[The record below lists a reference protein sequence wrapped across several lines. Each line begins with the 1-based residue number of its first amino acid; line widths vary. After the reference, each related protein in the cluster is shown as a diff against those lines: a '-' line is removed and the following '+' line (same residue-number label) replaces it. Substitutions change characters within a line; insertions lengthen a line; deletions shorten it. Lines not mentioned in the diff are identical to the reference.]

1 MITNNDY
8 EKSVLVVEFT
18 RELKERMAEKENIT
32 DALFT
37 PVINGYEVS
46 FSHGDKRVRVTAEVK
61 GFFTKKLI
69 IRKLTDGK
77 KTAVYKAH
85 SKEEISRY
93 AERILS

>member
-8 EKSVLVVEFT
+8 EKSVLITQFLK
-18 RELKERMAEKENIT
+18 ELKDRISEKENIT
-32 DALFT
+32 DVLFT
-37 PVINGYEVS
+37 PVTGGYEVS
-46 FSHGDKRVRVTAEVK
+46 FSYGDKSIFVTAEVK